1 MTRLVVVR
9 VGNPTGTWATWFP
22 RGKWSSPELENSQV
36 IRNCYVEYEQIIV
49 LFLTFGD
56 IPHSMARVSYVRQ
69 RNPIFDVTF
78 PLQNSVGPYRTFFN
92 FTRESF
98 VNISYLQDESITNV
112 LDYVK
117 YKRGHQI
124 LIPTGLAS
132 PALLFYCDTIERN
145 VDDFQPLEL
154 NENLEEVRPE
164 VFEPVMPAPV
174 AIRSPITNVTTLNP
188 EYFT

>member
-1 MTRLVVVR
+1 
-9 VGNPTGTWATWFP
+9 
-22 RGKWSSPELENSQV
+22 
-36 IRNCYVEYEQIIV
+36 
-49 LFLTFGD
+49 
-56 IPHSMARVSYVRQ
+56 MARVSYVRQ

-78 PLQNSVGPYRTFFN
+78 PLQNSVGPYKTFFN

-112 LDYVK
+112 LEYVK

-124 LIPTGLAS
+124 LIPSGLAS
-132 PALLFYCDTIERN
+132 QALLFYCDTFERN

-154 NENLEEVRPE
+154 NENVEEVRPE
-164 VFEPVMPAPV
+164 AFEPVMPAPV